1 MAAQLAGLPRSW
13 PVPCTLHRC
22 AGLSPASTLV
32 HVGCLA
38 VFGQTANVIKESVGG
53 SMSITRTT
61 RIGLWAGGVVLS
73 TSVAFAQNPSPSAQ
87 TPSSQTPPS
96 TAPTTTATDQAT
108 STYGSP
114 VTITGCVQQ
123 ATGSSA
129 GSGSGGFVL
138 RNASG
143 RGATSNS
150 GASSSAPSSTSP
162 SAASSSSSTMGQEFQ
177 LMPGSS
183 SVQLAD
189 HVGHQVEVTGTFG
202 SPLASSTTPSTTTGT
217 TGSPSGTD
225 TSSSA
230 PGRPSSTQP
239 GQATSPSAS
248 NIGTSTSFTVTSVRM
263 LSATC
268 PQ

>member
-1 MAAQLAGLPRSW
+1 M
-13 PVPCTLHRC
+13 
-22 AGLSPASTLV
+22 ST
-32 HVGCLA
+32 
-38 VFGQTANVIKESVGG
+38 
-53 SMSITRTT
+53 TRTI

-73 TSVAFAQNPSPSAQ
+73 TSVAFAQTPPSPQ
-87 TPSSQTPPS
+87 TPSSQTPSAQTPPS

-129 GSGSGGFVL
+129 GASAGFVL
-138 RNASG
+138 KNASG
-143 RGATSNS
+143 RGATSSS

-162 SAASSSSSTMGQEFQ
+162 SATPSSSTMGQEFQ

-189 HVGHQVEVTGTFG
+189 HVGHQVEVTGTFS
-202 SPLASSTTPSTTTGT
+202 SPSASPMTPSTTTGT
-217 TGSPSGTD
+217 AGSTSGTG
-225 TSSSA
+225 TSSTT
-230 PGRPSSTQP
+230 PGRPGSTQP

-248 NIGTSTSFTVTSVRM
+248 NMSTATSFTVTSVRM

>member
-1 MAAQLAGLPRSW
+1 MRGYAP
-13 PVPCTLHRC
+13 PPH
-22 AGLSPASTLV
+22 LV
-32 HVGCLA
+32 HAGGAGC
-38 VFGQTANVIKESVGG
+38 VRQTPARIKESVGG
-53 SMSITRTT
+53 SMSTTRTI

-73 TSVAFAQNPSPSAQ
+73 TSVAFAQNPPPSPQ
-87 TPSSQTPPS
+87 TPSS

-123 ATGSSA
+123 ATGSGA
-129 GSGSGGFVL
+129 GASNGGFVL
-138 RNASG
+138 RNGSG
-143 RGATSNS
+143 RGATSS

-162 SAASSSSSTMGQEFQ
+162 SSTPASSTMGREFQ

-189 HVGHQVEVTGTFG
+189 HLGHQVEVTGTFG
-202 SPLASSTTPSTTTGT
+202 SPSASPMTPSTTTGA
-217 TGSPSGTD
+217 TGSPSGTG
-225 TSSSA
+225 TSGTT
-230 PGRPSSTQP
+230 PGRPGSTQP

-248 NIGTSTSFTVTSVRM
+248 NMGTSTSFTVTSVRM

>member
-1 MAAQLAGLPRSW
+1 M
-13 PVPCTLHRC
+13 
-22 AGLSPASTLV
+22 ST
-32 HVGCLA
+32 
-38 VFGQTANVIKESVGG
+38 
-53 SMSITRTT
+53 TRTI
-61 RIGLWAGGVVLS
+61 RIGLWACGVVLS
-73 TSVAFAQNPSPSAQ
+73 TSVAFAQNPAPSPQ
-87 TPSSQTPPS
+87 TPSSQTPSS
-96 TAPTTTATDQAT
+96 TAPSTTATDQAT

-123 ATGSSA
+123 VTGSA
-129 GSGSGGFVL
+129 GASNGDFVL

-143 RGATSNS
+143 RGATSS
-150 GASSSAPSSTSP
+150 GATSSAPSSTSP
-162 SAASSSSSTMGQEFQ
+162 SSAPASSTMGREFQ

-202 SPLASSTTPSTTTGT
+202 RPSASPMTPSTTTGT
-217 TGSPSGTD
+217 TGSPSGTG
-225 TSSSA
+225 TSSTT
-230 PGRPSSTQP
+230 PGRPGSTQP

-248 NIGTSTSFTVTSVRM
+248 NMGTSTSFTVTSVRM

>member
-1 MAAQLAGLPRSW
+1 M
-13 PVPCTLHRC
+13 PCTCHRC
-22 AGLSPASTLV
+22 AGIVPRLHIGSRRRVWLCWSDS
-32 HVGCLA
+32 G
-38 VFGQTANVIKESVGG
+38 NVIEESVGG
-53 SMSITRTT
+53 SMSTTRTI

-73 TSVAFAQNPSPSAQ
+73 TSVAFAQNPPSPQTPSSQ

-96 TAPTTTATDQAT
+96 TAPTTTATTTDQAT

-114 VTITGCVQQ
+114 VTFTGCVQQ

-129 GSGSGGFVL
+129 GAGSGFVL
-138 RNASG
+138 KNASG

-162 SAASSSSSTMGQEFQ
+162 SATSSSSTMGQEFQ

-189 HVGHQVEVTGTFG
+189 HVGHQVEVTGTFS
-202 SPLASSTTPSTTTGT
+202 SPSASPMTPSTTTGT
-217 TGSPSGTD
+217 AGSTSGTG
-225 TSSSA
+225 TSSTA
-230 PGRPSSTQP
+230 PGRPGSTQP

-248 NIGTSTSFTVTSVRM
+248 NMSTSTSFTVTSVRM

>member
-1 MAAQLAGLPRSW
+1 MAGLPRSW
-13 PVPCTLHRC
+13 PLPCTLHRC
-22 AGLSPASTLV
+22 ARLSPAATLV
-32 HVGCLA
+32 HAGVSGC
-38 VFGQTANVIKESVGG
+38 VGQTPARIKESVGG
-53 SMSITRTT
+53 SMKTTRTI

-73 TSVAFAQNPSPSAQ
+73 TSVAFAQNPAPSPQ
-87 TPSSQTPPS
+87 TPSSQTPSS
-96 TAPTTTATDQAT
+96 TTPTTTATDQAI

-129 GSGSGGFVL
+129 GASSGGFVL

-162 SAASSSSSTMGQEFQ
+162 SSTPSSSTIGQEFQ

-202 SPLASSTTPSTTTGT
+202 SPSASPMTPSTTTGT
-217 TGSPSGTD
+217 TGSPSGTG
-225 TSSSA
+225 TSSTT
-230 PGRPSSTQP
+230 PGRPGSTQP

-248 NIGTSTSFTVTSVRM
+248 NMGTSTSFTVTSVRM

>member
-1 MAAQLAGLPRSW
+1 MAGLPRSW
-13 PVPCTLHRC
+13 PMPCTLHRH
-22 AGLSPASTLV
+22 AGRRPASTLV
-32 HVGCLA
+32 HAGGAGCVA
-38 VFGQTANVIKESVGG
+38 QTPAPIKESVGG
-53 SMSITRTT
+53 SMLTTRTIK
-61 RIGLWAGGVVLS
+61 IGLWAGGVVLS
-73 TSVAFAQNPSPSAQ
+73 TSVAFAQTPAPSPQ
-87 TPSSQTPPS
+87 TPSSQTPSS

-123 ATGSSA
+123 ANGSSA
-129 GSGSGGFVL
+129 GATSGGFVL
-138 RNASG
+138 RNGSG
-143 RGATSNS
+143 RGATSS

-162 SAASSSSSTMGQEFQ
+162 SSAPASSTMGREFQ

-202 SPLASSTTPSTTTGT
+202 SPSASPMTPSTTTGT
-217 TGSPSGTD
+217 TGSPSGTG
-225 TSSSA
+225 TSSTT
-230 PGRPSSTQP
+230 PGRPGSTQP
-239 GQATSPSAS
+239 GQGTSPSAS
-248 NIGTSTSFTVTSVRM
+248 NMGTSTSFTVTSVRM

>member
-1 MAAQLAGLPRSW
+1 MAGLPRPW
-13 PVPCTLHRC
+13 PMACTLHRH
-22 AGLSPASTLV
+22 AGLCPASTLV
-32 HVGCLA
+32 HAGGAGGVR
-38 VFGQTANVIKESVGG
+38 QTPARIKESVGG
-53 SMSITRTT
+53 SMSTTRTI

-73 TSVAFAQNPSPSAQ
+73 TSVAFAQNPPSPQ
-87 TPSSQTPPS
+87 TPSSQTPS

-123 ATGSSA
+123 ASGSSA
-129 GSGSGGFVL
+129 GATSGGFVL
-138 RNASG
+138 RNAGG
-143 RGATSNS
+143 RGATSS

-162 SAASSSSSTMGQEFQ
+162 SSTPASSTMGREFQ

-189 HVGHQVEVTGTFG
+189 HVGHQVEVTGTFS
-202 SPLASSTTPSTTTGT
+202 SPSASPMTPSTTTGT
-217 TGSPSGTD
+217 TGSPSGTG
-225 TSSSA
+225 TSSTT

-248 NIGTSTSFTVTSVRM
+248 NMGTSTSFTVTSVRM